1 LGIRPFEGGKTA
13 RIHSVLAVL
22 AAVFLPG
29 LLCAQ
34 EAPRPFTPEDMLG
47 IVEFVPGS
55 FPAISPDGAWVAYAT
70 VDPTLES
77 NILARHPDGFLWV
90 VKPGGKPVRIDDDDY
105 ADTPIWSPDGGELAF
120 FRTRQGRRQLCIWTA
135 ATGAM
140 RELGESF
147 PKDEGQ
153 WGSELLAPQWTASGT
168 AIVYAVLLPAPQQ
181 PDPESQLVHSTD
193 LAMPGDAPFI
203 DARKWTLVS
212 VEVRSGHAHPLN
224 PRPIS
229 LTRFAVSPNGSQ
241 VLFRAITPETLAL
254 FRHER
259 SQDWLAPADGSQPP
273 HAILEGHPP
282 AWIAFS
288 FDGRDLLFSEKGKLR
303 SMSVASGDEKIILEN
318 FPERTCDPRVTANGW
333 LAVLAAR
340 PGTGPRDSKMY
351 SILEP
356 TWDVVVAQIG
366 QANLRT
372 LTESEKETQSSD
384 LVWSGDGRT
393 LFYRSVDEQS
403 YRESIHRWQTGNEAS
418 AVIYSAD
425 QALRS
430 LLTSRDGSAV
440 SFAASSAT
448 APEEGYLLEAS
459 QPQPRRITN
468 LNPQLAAFAFQP
480 PRVFHF
486 TSADGDPLEGL
497 LFLPAKTDSSHR
509 VPVVTY
515 TYEKLSPSKNRFNA
529 EAQWYISHGYGYLM
543 PDVLIKD
550 GLTGDSF
557 VNSVIPAVNAVRAM
571 DFTTGRFGITG
582 GSFGGYSGLF
592 LISHS
597 DIFAAAVLRAP
608 PSDFFSTWGDGRD
621 RDVWTIETGQA
632 RTTGTPWTNRDGYLE
647 NSPFFVADRV
657 HTPVLIVHGKADF
670 TVPFQQGLMMFA
682 ALRALHRTSDL
693 LIYRDAEHSIV
704 RGSRFRFLDFHQHTM
719 EWWDRYLRG
728 DASAK
733 PKAESQ

>member
-1 LGIRPFEGGKTA
+1 MRTRMIS

-29 LLCAQ
+29 LLFAQ

-47 IVEFVPGS
+47 IVEFVSAS

-70 VDPTLES
+70 ADPTRES
-77 NILARHPDGFLWV
+77 NILARHADGFLWV
-90 VKPGGKPVRIDDDDY
+90 VKLGGNPIKIVADDY

-120 FRTRQGRRQLCIWTA
+120 FRARQSRRQLCIWTA
-135 ATGAM
+135 ATGAV

-147 PKDEGQ
+147 PKDESQ
-153 WGSELLAPQWTASGT
+153 WGSELLAPQWTANGT
-168 AIVYAVLLPAPQQ
+168 AIVYAALLPAQPQ
-181 PDPESQLVHSTD
+181 PDPESQVVHSTD
-193 LAMPGDAPFI
+193 ATMPGDAPFF

-212 VEVRSGHAHPLN
+212 VEVKSGHAHALN
-224 PRPIS
+224 PQPIF
-229 LTRFAVSPNGSQ
+229 LTRFAASPNGSQ
-241 VLFRAITPETLAL
+241 VLFRAITPETATL

-273 HAILEGHPP
+273 HVILEGRSP

-288 FDGRDLLFSEKGKLR
+288 SDGRDLLFSDKGKLR
-303 SMSVASGDEKIILEN
+303 SISLAGGDEKIVMEK
-318 FPERTCDPRVTANGW
+318 FPERTRDPRVTANDW

-340 PGTGPRDSKMY
+340 PATGPRDSKMY

-356 TWDVVVAQIG
+356 TWDVVVAQVG

-372 LTESEKETQSSD
+372 LTESEKETQNSD

-403 YRESIHRWQTGNEAS
+403 YRESIHRWQTGSGTSE
-418 AVIYSAD
+418 VIYSAD
-425 QALRS
+425 QALRW
-430 LLTSRDGSAV
+430 LFASRNGSAV
-440 SFAASSAT
+440 SFTAASAT
-448 APEEGYLLEAS
+448 APEEGYLLEAG

-468 LNPQLAAFAFQP
+468 LNPQLAAFTFQP
-480 PRVFHF
+480 PRRFHF
-486 TSADGDPLEGL
+486 FSADGDRLQGL
-497 LFLPAKTDSSHR
+497 LYLPANTDASHC

-529 EAQWYISHGYGYLM
+529 EAQWHISHGYGYLM
-543 PDVLIKD
+543 PDVLIKE
-550 GLTGDSF
+550 GHTGDSF

-571 DFTTGRFGITG
+571 DLTTGRFGITG

-632 RTTGTPWTNRDGYLE
+632 RTTGTPWTNRDGYIE
-647 NSPFFVADRV
+647 NSPFFAADRV

-704 RGSRFRFLDFHQHTM
+704 RGSRFRFLDFHQRTM
-719 EWWDRYLRG
+719 EWWDRYLHA
-728 DASAK
+728 DESAK
-733 PKAESQ
+733 PKADSQ

>member
-1 LGIRPFEGGKTA
+1 MRIRKLT
-13 RIHSVLAVL
+13 RILLVLVAL
-22 AAVFLPG
+22 AALFLPG
-29 LLCAQ
+29 LLFAQ
-34 EAPRPFTPEDMLG
+34 QAPRPFTPEDMLG

-55 FPAISPDGAWVAYAT
+55 FPVVSPDGARVAYASA
-70 VDPTLES
+70 DPSLES

-90 VKPGGKPVRIDDDDY
+90 ATPGGKPARIAGEDY
-105 ADTPIWSPDGGELAF
+105 ADTPIWSPSGGELAF

-135 ATGAM
+135 ATGAV
-140 RELGESF
+140 REIGESF
-147 PKDEGQ
+147 PKDDSQ
-153 WGSELLAPQWTASGT
+153 SGSDQLAPQWTPNGT
-168 AIVYAVLLPAPQQ
+168 AIVYAVLLPAPPQTE
-181 PDPESQLVHSTD
+181 PESTLVHSSDAT
-193 LAMPGDAPFI
+193 MPGDAPFI
-203 DARKWTLVS
+203 DTRKWTLVS
-212 VEVRSGHAHPLN
+212 MEVKPGGHAHALN
-224 PRPIS
+224 PQPVS
-229 LTRFAVSPNGSQ
+229 LTRFAVSPDGAQ
-241 VLFRAITPETLAL
+241 VVFRAVTPETITL

-259 SQDWLAPADGSQPP
+259 SQDWLVPANGSQPP
-273 HAILEGHPP
+273 HAILEGRTP

-288 FDGRDLLFSEKGKLR
+288 ADSGSLLFPEKGKLR
-303 SMSVASGDEKIILEN
+303 SIGLAGGDEKVVLDK
-318 FPERTCDPRVTANGW
+318 FPERTRDPRVAASGW
-333 LAVLAAR
+333 VAVFAAR

-366 QANLRT
+366 QANLRN
-372 LTESEKETQSSD
+372 LTEPEKETQNSD

-393 LFYRSVDEQS
+393 LFFRSVDEQS
-403 YRESIHRWQTGNEAS
+403 YRESIQRWPAGNQES
-418 AVIYSAD
+418 IVIYSAD

-430 LLTSRDGSAV
+430 LAPSRDGSVV
-440 SFAASSAT
+440 SFSATSAT
-448 APEEGYLLEAS
+448 APEEGYLLEAG
-459 QPQPRRITN
+459 QTQPRRITN
-468 LNPQLAAFAFQP
+468 LNPQLAAFTFQA

-486 TSADGDPLEGL
+486 TSANGDPLEGL
-497 LFLPAKTDSSHR
+497 LFLPANADASHR

-515 TYEKLSPSKNRFNA
+515 TYEKLSSSKNRFNA
-529 EAQWYISHGYGYLM
+529 EAQWHISHGYGYLM

-550 GLTGDSF
+550 GYTGDSF

-571 DFTTGRFGITG
+571 ELTTGKFGITG

-647 NSPFFVADRV
+647 NSPFFVADRI

-704 RGSRFRFLDFHQHTM
+704 RGSRFRFIDFHQHTM
-719 EWWDRYLRG
+719 EWWERYLRG
-728 DASAK
+728 DGSAK
-733 PKAESQ
+733 PKAAESQ

>member
-1 LGIRPFEGGKTA
+1 LRGQKISSTHWF
-13 RIHSVLAVL
+13 LAVL
-22 AAVFLPG
+22 AILFLPG
-29 LLCAQ
+29 LLRAQ
-34 EAPRPFTPEDMLG
+34 TAPRPFTPEDMLG
-47 IVEFVPGS
+47 IAEFVPGS
-55 FPAISPDGAWVAYAT
+55 FPAVSPDGAWVAYAT

-77 NILARHPDGFLWV
+77 NILARHPDGFIWV
-90 VKPGGKPVRIDDDDY
+90 VKPGGKPARIAADDY
-105 ADTPIWSPDGGELAF
+105 ADTPIWSPGGSELAF
-120 FRTRQGRRQLCIWTA
+120 FRTRKGSRQLCIWTA
-135 ATGAM
+135 ATGIA
-140 RELGESF
+140 REIGEAF
-147 PKDEGQ
+147 PKDESL
-153 WGSELLAPQWTASGT
+153 WGSEQLAPQWTANGT
-168 AIVYAVLLPAPQQ
+168 AIVYAVLLPAPPQTE
-181 PDPESQLVHSTD
+181 PESQLVHSSD
-193 LAMPGDAPFI
+193 AAMPGDAPFI

-212 VEVRSGHAHPLN
+212 VEVKSGHAHPLN
-224 PRPIS
+224 PQPVS
-229 LTRFAVSPNGSQ
+229 LTRFSVSPNGSQ
-241 VLFRAITPETLAL
+241 VLFRATTAETLAL

-273 HAILEGHPP
+273 HVILEGRSP

-288 FDGRDLLFSEKGKLR
+288 YDGSALLFPEKGKLR
-303 SMSVASGDEKIILEN
+303 SIGVAGGDEKIVVEK
-318 FPERTCDPRVTANGW
+318 FPERTRDPRVAANGW

-356 TWDVVVAQIG
+356 VWDVVAAQAG

-372 LTESEKETQSSD
+372 LTESEKETQNSD
-384 LVWSGDGRT
+384 LVWSGDGRA
-393 LFYRSVDEQS
+393 LFYRSVDQQS
-403 YRESIHRWQTGNEAS
+403 YRESIHRWQAGNGAS

-425 QALRS
+425 QGLRS
-430 LLTSRDGSAV
+430 LYASRDGSTV
-440 SFAASSAT
+440 SFAATSAT
-448 APEEGYLLEAS
+448 APEEGYLFETGQA
-459 QPQPRRITN
+459 QPRRITN
-468 LNPQLAAFAFQP
+468 LNPQLAAFTFQA

-486 TSADGDPLEGL
+486 TSADGDALGGL
-497 LFLPAKTDSSHR
+497 LFVPANTDSAHR

-529 EAQWYISHGYGYLM
+529 EAQWHISHGYGYLM

-550 GLTGDSF
+550 GFTGDSF

-571 DFTTGRFGITG
+571 DFTTGKFGITG

-632 RTTGTPWTNRDGYLE
+632 RTTGTPWTNRDGYME

-693 LIYRDAEHSIV
+693 LIYRDGEHSIV
-704 RGSRFRFLDFHQHTM
+704 RGSRFRFIDFHQHTM

-728 DASAK
+728 DELAK
-733 PKAESQ
+733 PKAETQ

>member
-1 LGIRPFEGGKTA
+1 MRIEYRSRIRC
-13 RIHSVLAVL
+13 VLAVM
-22 AAVFLPG
+22 AVLFLPG
-29 LLCAQ
+29 LLNAQ
-34 EAPRPFTPEDMLG
+34 QPSRPFNPEDMLG
-47 IVEFVPGS
+47 IVEFVSGS
-55 FPAISPDGAWVAYAT
+55 YPVISPDGAWVAYAT
-70 VDPTLES
+70 VDPSLES

-90 VKPGGKPVRIDDDDY
+90 VKPGGKPVRIAGEDF
-105 ADTPIWSPDGGELAF
+105 ADSPIWSPDGSELAF
-120 FRTRQGRRQLCIWTA
+120 FRTRKGQRQLCIWTA
-135 ATGAM
+135 STGAV

-147 PKDEGQ
+147 PKDDSL
-153 WGSELLAPQWTASGT
+153 WGSEQLAPQWTANGS
-168 AIVYAVLLPAPQQ
+168 AIVYAAMLPGPPQAE
-181 PDPESQLVHSTD
+181 PESQLVHSTD
-193 LAMPGDAPFI
+193 ATMPGDAPFI
-203 DARKWTLVS
+203 DTRKWTLVN
-212 VEVRSGHAHPLN
+212 VDVKSGHAHPLN
-224 PRPIS
+224 SKPIS
-229 LTRFAVSPNGSQ
+229 LTRFSVSPNGSQ
-241 VLFRAITPETLAL
+241 VLFRAIIPETVAL

-259 SQDWLAPADGSQPP
+259 SQDWVVPADGSQPP
-273 HAILEGHPP
+273 HAILEGRMA

-288 FDGRDLLFSEKGKLR
+288 SDSGSLLFPDKGTLR
-303 SMSVASGDEKIILEN
+303 SIGLAGGDEKVVLEK
-318 FPERTCDPRVTANGW
+318 FPERTRDPRIAAGGW
-333 LAVLAAR
+333 MAVFAAR
-340 PGTGPRDSKMY
+340 PGTGPHDSKMY

-366 QANLRT
+366 KSNPRN
-372 LTESEKETQSSD
+372 LTESQREIQNSD
-384 LVWSGDGRT
+384 LIWSGDGRT

-403 YRESIHRWQTGNEAS
+403 YRESIVRWQTGSGEGS
-418 AVIYSAD
+418 VIYSAD

-430 LLTSRDGSAV
+430 LASTRDGSTV
-440 SFAASSAT
+440 SFSATSAT
-448 APEEGYLLEAS
+448 APEEGYLLETGQK
-459 QPQPRRITN
+459 QPHRITD
-468 LNPQLAAFAFQP
+468 LNPQLAAFAFQA

-486 TSADGDPLEGL
+486 TSADGGPLEGL
-497 LFLPAKTDSSHR
+497 LFLPANTDSNHR

-529 EAQWYISHGYGYLM
+529 EAQWHISHGYGYLM

-550 GLTGDSF
+550 GRTGDSF

-571 DFTTGRFGITG
+571 DVTTGKFGITG

-597 DIFAAAVLRAP
+597 EIFAAAVLRAP

-647 NSPFFVADRV
+647 NSPFFVADRI

-704 RGSRFRFLDFHQHTM
+704 RGSRFRFIDFHQHTM
-719 EWWDRYLRG
+719 EWWDRYLHG
-728 DASAK
+728 DGAGKPQEAS
-733 PKAESQ
+733 Q